1 MKKKKSYTSKIMAIV
16 ESKSLLQHAKL
27 MQDGITLVRKC
38 FSKQFGSHDGPNRYP
53 VSGGVCEH
61 WPDWAKIETQEYVRQ
76 FQVILEESLKLWQAG
91 GKKSHTWVKLKNEH
105 LA

>member
-1 MKKKKSYTSKIMAIV
+1 MAIV
-16 ESKSLLQHAKL
+16 ESKSLLQHAKS

-61 WPDWAKIETQEYVRQ
+61 WPDWAKNETHEYVRQ
-76 FQVILEESLKLWQAG
+76 FQVILDESLKLWQAG
-91 GKKSHTWVKLKNEH
+91 GKKSNTWVKLKNQH
-105 LA
+105 LAQ